1 MKTQVIRCAKRETSR
16 VTCRKHVLER
26 ALPAAVCACSAEPD
40 IPEAARTGIIGS
52 ADGPIAVF
60 IASPQNAAKSYMHR
74 DVSSLYFETPEA
86 IEWLM
91 VFRKLP
97 CEPIK
102 KKLL

>member
-1 MKTQVIRCAKRETSR
+1 
-16 VTCRKHVLER
+16 
-26 ALPAAVCACSAEPD
+26 
-40 IPEAARTGIIGS
+40 
-52 ADGPIAVF
+52 
-60 IASPQNAAKSYMHR
+60 MHR
-74 DVSSLYFETPEA
+74 DVSSLYFEMPEA

>member
-1 MKTQVIRCAKRETSR
+1 MDCSEGDRPRR
-16 VTCRKHVLER
+16 VKKVDPYEPER
-26 ALPAAVCACSAEPD
+26 ALSAAVCACGTEPD

-91 VFRKLP
+91 VFRELP

>member
-1 MKTQVIRCAKRETSR
+1 
-16 VTCRKHVLER
+16 
-26 ALPAAVCACSAEPD
+26 
-40 IPEAARTGIIGS
+40 
-52 ADGPIAVF
+52 
-60 IASPQNAAKSYMHR
+60 MHR

-91 VFRKLP
+91 VFRELP

>member
-1 MKTQVIRCAKRETSR
+1 MSVR
-16 VTCRKHVLER
+16 R
-26 ALPAAVCACSAEPD
+26 ALWSILYGGFPPGIFRALWPD

-60 IASPQNAAKSYMHR
+60 IASPQNAAKSHMHR

>member
-1 MKTQVIRCAKRETSR
+1 M
-16 VTCRKHVLER
+16 
-26 ALPAAVCACSAEPD
+26 
-40 IPEAARTGIIGS
+40 GS
-52 ADGPIAVF
+52 AAGPIAVF
-60 IASPQNAAKSYMHR
+60 ISSPQKAANAYMHR

-91 VFRKLP
+91 VFRELP